1 MRKRRR
7 SVVVFIAILLCIC
20 TSVHATILNLKSL
33 QLTRPALT
41 TFFTY
46 ASNSG
51 SMNLPSNMGVGATV
65 SSLVGLPGNNGY
77 TISSGA
83 TLTMSS
89 SALDHDTSSG
99 GLASG
104 EFNGG
109 GTLTLTGT
117 LNYNG
122 NIIATGNLLVANMA
136 ISSSETWTLQELS
149 GSPIVCSGS
158 VQYIPDATQGLGL
171 GISNGLGDI
180 LKIGNF
186 RVDFSFNN
194 VAPNPSVFNTN
205 ETLKGFS
212 NVIKFESMPEP
223 ATIFLFTIAAL
234 AFRINKKR

>member
-7 SVVVFIAILLCIC
+7 SVVAFIAILLCIC
-20 TSVHATILNLKSL
+20 TSVHATVLELKSL

-51 SMNLPSNMGVGATV
+51 SMSLPSSMVVGATV
-65 SSLVGLPGNNGY
+65 SSLIGLPGNNGY
-77 TISSGA
+77 TISGA
-83 TLTMSS
+83 TFTISS

-99 GLASG
+99 GLAGG

-117 LNYNG
+117 LKYNNVAITSPG
-122 NIIATGNLLVANMA
+122 TTLISANMA
-136 ISSSETWTLQELS
+136 ISSSETWSLGELS
-149 GSPIVCSGS
+149 GTPIVISGS
-158 VQYIPDATQGLGL
+158 AQFLPDTTQGLGL
-171 GISNGLGDI
+171 GIVNGSDI

-194 VAPNPSVFNTN
+194 VNQNPDVFNTN
-205 ETLKGFS
+205 QTLQGS
-212 NVIKFESMPEP
+212 ANVIKFESMPEP
-223 ATIFLFTIAAL
+223 ATVFLFTMAAL
-234 AFRINKKR
+234 ALRINKKK

>member
-7 SVVVFIAILLCIC
+7 SVVAFIAILLCIC
-20 TSVHATILNLKSL
+20 TSVHATVLDLKSL

-51 SMNLPSNMGVGATV
+51 SMNLPTSMGVGATV

-77 TISSGA
+77 TISGA
-83 TLTMSS
+83 AFTISS

-99 GLASG
+99 VLASG
-104 EFNGG
+104 EFQGG

-117 LNYNG
+117 LKYNG
-122 NIIATGNLLVANMA
+122 NIIASGSLIVANMA

-149 GSPIVCSGS
+149 GTPIVISGS
-158 VQYIPDATQGLGL
+158 AQFLPDVLQGLGL
-171 GISNGLGDI
+171 GISNGLGDT
-180 LKIGNF
+180 LRIGNF

-194 VAPNPSVFNTN
+194 VAPNPNVFNTDQ
-205 ETLKGFS
+205 TLQGSS
-212 NVIKFESMPEP
+212 NVIKFEAMPEP
-223 ATIFLFTIAAL
+223 ATVFLFTMAAL
-234 AFRINKKR
+234 ALRINKKK